1 MLGKIH
7 FVDKG
12 VHTFTGLV
20 LRKKGY
26 QKITLTDTHTSA
38 LTGSVIVDVL

>member
-1 MLGKIH
+1 
-7 FVDKG
+7 

-26 QKITLTDTHTSA
+26 QKISITDTLTSS
-38 LTGSVIVDVL
+38 LTGSVVVDVL

>member
-1 MLGKIH
+1 
-7 FVDKG
+7 

-20 LRKKGY
+20 LYKKGN
-26 QKITLTDTHTSA
+26 QKITVADTHNSS